1 MDRHIHTENSTYIQT
16 RIWVKICSHYIR
28 FTVDGEGSLLLSERR
43 KSPVRPR
50 SSLINALV
58 HGKERAA
65 RFPSTAVYWC
75 ATGLRQTSGDAPK
88 VAWEKKIM
96 VLDNVFTLWI
106 LLDNIYIY
114 TYTHMD
120 HWNVFGGSLDNLCDG
135 HTLLT
140 GRFRCSA
147 VTIGPVMD
155 PCHGLWSTF
164 VSDCVHFIYI
174 YIHTSYI
181 YTILY
186 LYVYVCTVYIYTYI
200 ILWSMIIYIYSHTR
214 THTQRFIYIYIH
226 LIYLYY
232 SIPVRVCMYSIYIHI
247 YTMIIIIYIYI
258 YL

>member
-16 RIWVKICSHYIR
+16 RIWIKICSHYIW

-75 ATGLRQTSGDAPK
+75 ATGLRQISGDAPK
-88 VAWEKKIM
+88 VAWERKIM

-155 PCHGLWSTF
+155 PCRGLWSTF
-164 VSDCVHFIYI
+164 VSHCVHYIYI
-174 YIHTSYI
+174 YTSYI

-186 LYVYVCTVYIYTYI
+186 LYVYVCTA
-200 ILWSMIIYIYSHTR
+200 
-214 THTQRFIYIYIH
+214 YIYI
-226 LIYLYY
+226 LYD
-232 SIPVRVCMYSIYIHI
+232 
-247 YTMIIIIYIYI
+247 YI